1 MKKIP
6 FILAFVTILI
16 TPTLIAQVGGKE
28 QLTSSQKIYEL
39 AVVWKELSY
48 NFANMDNC
56 QGLNVD
62 SLYAAYIPK
71 IQRTKDDFEHYL
83 TMQEFLAHFHNSHT
97 YCMMP
102 QQLMPSL
109 AMIRLQTEYRDGRIY
124 IRNISSQYAD
134 KVSVGDEIV
143 RIDGIPAVEWFTQ
156 NVAPLISCTN
166 QETLLEAAMFT
177 PNALHPMIFQPK
189 SYNTKLEMEVK
200 SGNGLKKLSIGY
212 DWHFSPSKEQ
222 EEEQLKY
229 HWMAIESENLAGN
242 NNLFVVFPAQ
252 DAAYLR
258 IDDCNAATVDTFMKY
273 LPTINQNMHFVLDLR
288 NNFGGDGRAYS
299 PITPYLVDKDS
310 IILSGVLLS
319 RVNNSAY
326 RAWAAVRMLYGD
338 PEFMDEY
345 TKRVYCPHLFNN
357 AFDTIQ
363 ATTVANGNPN
373 SQRYHGKVYVLVG
386 PRTASAAEGFVMQL
400 VQSPNV
406 CVVGKTTAGA
416 TGQPLVV
423 PLPSGI
429 ICMIN
434 SFRSFD
440 TRNRDCSNGIAPDV
454 ERDFEN
460 SDVEEIVKMVM
471 NDKK

>member
-1 MKKIP
+1 MENTAIKLTLLFLLP
-6 FILAFVTILI
+6 FCFVWAQEVPNTL
-16 TPTLIAQVGGKE
+16 TPE
-28 QLTSSQKIYEL
+28 QKAYEL
-39 AVVWKELSY
+39 SMAWKELSY
-48 NFANMDNC
+48 NFANMEHC
-56 QGLNVD
+56 QGLNMD

-97 YCMMP
+97 YCMVP
-102 QQLMPSL
+102 QQLFPSL
-109 AMIRLQTEYRDGRIY
+109 AMIRLQTECRDGRIY

-143 RIDGIPAVEWFTQ
+143 RINGMPAVEWFTQ
-156 NVAPLISCTN
+156 NVVPLLSCTN

-177 PNALHPMIFQPK
+177 PNATHPMIFQPK

-200 SGNGLKKLSIGY
+200 TKKGPQKLSIGY

-222 EEEQLKY
+222 EEEQSKY
-229 HWMAIESENLAGN
+229 HWMGTESENLAGN
-242 NNLFVVFPAQ
+242 NNLFMDLPAQ
-252 DAAYLR
+252 DATYLR
-258 IDDCNAATVDTFMKY
+258 IDDCNAATVDTFMKHFS
-273 LPTINQNMHFVLDLR
+273 TINQHNNFVLDLR
-288 NNFGGDGRAYS
+288 NNPGGDGRAYS
-299 PITPYLVDKDS
+299 PITSYLVDKDS
-310 IILSGVLLS
+310 IMLSGVLLP

-326 RAWAAVRMLYGD
+326 RAWAAARMLYGD
-338 PEFMDEY
+338 PESMDEY

-363 ATTVANGNPN
+363 ATTVANGNPD
-373 SQRYHGKVYVLVG
+373 SQRYHGKVFVLVG

-406 CVVGKTTAGA
+406 CVVGNTTAGA

-434 SFRSFD
+434 TFRSFD
-440 TRNRDCSNGIAPDV
+440 MRNRDCSNGIAPD
-454 ERDFEN
+454 EEMDFG
-460 SDVEEIVKMVM
+460 DRGVEEVVKMVI
-471 NDKK
+471 K

>member
-1 MKKIP
+1 MNNIIKTTLLLLLP
-6 FILAFVTILI
+6 LGFLLGQEVPNTL
-16 TPTLIAQVGGKE
+16 TPE
-28 QLTSSQKIYEL
+28 QKAYEL
-39 AVVWKELSY
+39 SMAWKELSY
-48 NFANMDNC
+48 NFANMEHC
-56 QGLNVD
+56 QGLNMD

-102 QQLMPSL
+102 QQLFPSL
-109 AMIRLQTEYRDGRIY
+109 AMIRLQTECRDGRIY

-143 RIDGIPAVEWFTQ
+143 RINGMPAVEWFTQ
-156 NVAPLISCTN
+156 NVVPLLSCTN

-177 PNALHPMIFQPK
+177 PNATHPMIFQPK

-200 SGNGLKKLSIGY
+200 TKKGPQKLSIGY

-222 EEEQLKY
+222 EEEQSKY
-229 HWMAIESENLAGN
+229 HWMGTESENLAGN
-242 NNLFVVFPAQ
+242 NNLFMDLPAQ
-252 DAAYLR
+252 DATYLR
-258 IDDCNAATVDTFMKY
+258 IDDCNAATVDTFMKHFS
-273 LPTINQNMHFVLDLR
+273 TINQHKNFVLDLR
-288 NNFGGDGRAYS
+288 NNPGGDGRAYS
-299 PITPYLVDKDS
+299 PITSYLVDKDS
-310 IILSGVLLS
+310 IMLSGVLLP

-326 RAWAAVRMLYGD
+326 RAWAAARMLYGD
-338 PEFMDEY
+338 PESMDEY

-363 ATTVANGNPN
+363 ATTVANGNPD
-373 SQRYHGKVYVLVG
+373 SQRYHGKVFVLVG

-434 SFRSFD
+434 TFRSFD

-454 ERDFEN
+454 VMDFGN
-460 SDVEEIVKMVM
+460 SGVEEVVKMVI
-471 NDKK
+471 

>member
-1 MKKIP
+1 MNNIIKLTLLLLLP
-6 FILAFVTILI
+6 FSFVWAQEVPNTL
-16 TPTLIAQVGGKE
+16 TPE
-28 QLTSSQKIYEL
+28 QKAYEL
-39 AVVWKELSY
+39 AMVWKEMSY
-48 NFANMDNC
+48 NFANMDHC
-56 QGLNVD
+56 QGLNMD

-83 TMQEFLAHFHNSHT
+83 TMQEFVAHFHNSHT

-102 QQLMPSL
+102 QHLFPSL

-143 RIDGIPAVEWFTQ
+143 RIDGIPAMEWFTQ
-156 NVAPLISCTN
+156 NVVPLLSCTN

-177 PNALHPMIFQPK
+177 PNATHPMIFQPK

-200 SGNGLKKLSIGY
+200 TGNGLKKLSMGY

-229 HWMAIESENLAGN
+229 HWMATESENLAGN
-242 NNLFVVFPAQ
+242 NNLFVVFPTQ

-258 IDDCNAATVDTFMKY
+258 IDDCNAATADTFMKHFS
-273 LPTINQNMHFVLDLR
+273 TINQHKNFVLDLR
-288 NNFGGDGRAYS
+288 NNLGGDGRAYS

-310 IILSGVLLS
+310 IMLSGVLLP

-326 RAWAAVRMLYGD
+326 RAWAAARMLYGN
-338 PEFMDEY
+338 PESVDEY

-363 ATTVANGNPN
+363 ATTVANGNPD
-373 SQRYHGKVYVLVG
+373 SQRYHGKVYVLVS

-440 TRNRDCSNGIAPDV
+440 TRNRDCSNGVAPDIV
-454 ERDFEN
+454 MDFGN
-460 SDVEEIVKMVM
+460 FGVEEVLKMVI
-471 NDKK
+471 KR

>member
-1 MKKIP
+1 MENTAIKLTLLFLLP
-6 FILAFVTILI
+6 FCFVWAQEVPNTL
-16 TPTLIAQVGGKE
+16 TPE
-28 QLTSSQKIYEL
+28 QKAYEL
-39 AVVWKELSY
+39 SMAWKELSY
-48 NFANMDNC
+48 NFANMEHC
-56 QGLNVD
+56 QGLNMD

-102 QQLMPSL
+102 QQLFPSL
-109 AMIRLQTEYRDGRIY
+109 AMIRLQTECRDGRIY

-143 RIDGIPAVEWFTQ
+143 RINGMPAVEWFTQ
-156 NVAPLISCTN
+156 NVVPLLSCTN

-177 PNALHPMIFQPK
+177 PNATHPMIFQPK

-200 SGNGLKKLSIGY
+200 TKKGPQKLSIGY

-222 EEEQLKY
+222 EEEQSKY
-229 HWMAIESENLAGN
+229 HWMGTESENLAGN
-242 NNLFVVFPAQ
+242 NNLFMDLPAQ
-252 DAAYLR
+252 DATYLR
-258 IDDCNAATVDTFMKY
+258 IDDCNAATVDTFMKHFS
-273 LPTINQNMHFVLDLR
+273 TINQHNNFVLDLR
-288 NNFGGDGRAYS
+288 NNPGGDGRAYS
-299 PITPYLVDKDS
+299 PITSYLVDKDS
-310 IILSGVLLS
+310 IMLSGVLLP

-326 RAWAAVRMLYGD
+326 RAWAAARMLYGD
-338 PEFMDEY
+338 PESMDEY

-363 ATTVANGNPN
+363 ATTVANGNPD
-373 SQRYHGKVYVLVG
+373 SQRYHGKVFVLVG

-406 CVVGKTTAGA
+406 CVVGNTTAGA

-423 PLPSGI
+423 PLPSDI

-434 SFRSFD
+434 TFRSFD
-440 TRNRDCSNGIAPDV
+440 MRNRDCSNGIAPD
-454 ERDFEN
+454 EEMDFG
-460 SDVEEIVKMVM
+460 DRGVEEVVKMVI
-471 NDKK
+471 K